1 MGRGKDDPRDLLL
14 EGARAVDE
22 IRPRSFVFENVV
34 GLLHARHA
42 DHLGNFCA
50 ATITVRFVL
59 PHPRVF
65 PENNAV
71 AS

>member
-42 DHLGNFCA
+42 DHLGNFLKRLKK
-50 ATITVRFVL
+50 TGYMVHRST
-59 PHPRVF
+59 
-65 PENNAV
+65 
-71 AS
+71 